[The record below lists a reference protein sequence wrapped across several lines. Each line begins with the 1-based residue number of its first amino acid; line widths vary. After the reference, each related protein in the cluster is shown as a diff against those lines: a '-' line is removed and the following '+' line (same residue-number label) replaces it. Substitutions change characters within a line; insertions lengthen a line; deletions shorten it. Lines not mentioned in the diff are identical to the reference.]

1 MSINSTLIRTA
12 MAAVAIAVAGC
23 ALDPQGGYRPA
34 TQLSGSAQQPV
45 SFNDAN
51 AQCWSVSMN
60 NAGYGASM
68 AQLQAYQTCM
78 ARNGWEDQRTLF

>member
-1 MSINSTLIRTA
+1 MSINATLVRTA
-12 MAAVAIAVAGC
+12 FAAAAIALSGC

-34 TQLSGSAQQPV
+34 TQFSGSSQQPI
-45 SFNDAN
+45 SFDEAN
-51 AQCWSVSMN
+51 AQCWTVSMN

-78 ARNGWEDQRTLF
+78 ARNGWQDQRTLF